1 MNEAPNPQPA
11 RRADAH
17 RLADQL
23 SGDPLAPGATR
34 FLCQQVNGDPKLFFQ
49 LYRCPV
55 RSAKVSQAGLVGG
68 VGGLGHGGGERGGVL
83 TRKGGGKNRGFHWR
97 NCAFSI

>member
-49 LYRCPV
+49 LYRCPM
-55 RSAKVSQAGLVGG
+55 RGAKVSQAGKAGREGGEGHGEVGAGG
-68 VGGLGHGGGERGGVL
+68 V
-83 TRKGGGKNRGFHWR
+83 
-97 NCAFSI
+97 